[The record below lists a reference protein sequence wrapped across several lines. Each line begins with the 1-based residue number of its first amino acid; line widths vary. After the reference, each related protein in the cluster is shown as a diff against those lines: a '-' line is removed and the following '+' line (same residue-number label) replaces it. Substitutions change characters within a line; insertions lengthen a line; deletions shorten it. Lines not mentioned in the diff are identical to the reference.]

1 MTKEA
6 LFPHEVLLSD
16 FGYLLPDEKIAR
28 YPLDQRENSKLLIW
42 KAGRIEEGSYEKLPV
57 ILPENSLLVFNNSRV
72 IEARITFRK
81 PTGGHIEIFCLRP
94 HDNHNGIHSAMEQTG
109 KGLWVCLIGGASK
122 WKRGQVLTKQI
133 GETVL
138 EARFIKKNIDNFII
152 EFSWTPNLL
161 SFEVVLNQLGTIP
174 LPPYLN
180 RIAEISDIERYQTIY
195 ASESGSVA
203 APTAGLHFSKKL
215 LNTLSEAGMDSIYLT
230 LHVGAGTFMP
240 VKNEKVSEHLMH
252 EEFIELGTE
261 SVESLILKLNN
272 PIIAVGTT
280 SLRTLETLYWLGLLI
295 SKNKNISSE
304 ELHLDQWF
312 AYENVPEL
320 TAEESLTFLLDWV
333 RKQPREKLITK
344 TKLFILPGYQFK
356 IVNGLITNFHQ
367 PYSTLLMLVSALIGP
382 EWKTV
387 YSFALKN
394 DYRFLS
400 YGDGCLFL
408 PG

>member
-6 LFPHEVLLSD
+6 LFPHEVLLAD
-16 FGYLLPDEKIAR
+16 FGYALPDEKIAR

-42 KAGRIEEGSYEKLPV
+42 KAGRIEEGLYEELPV
-57 ILPENSLLVFNNSRV
+57 ILPKNSLLVFNNSRV

-81 PTGGHIEIFCLRP
+81 PTGGHIEIFCLAP
-94 HDNHNGIHSAMEQTG
+94 HNSHNGIHSAMEQTG
-109 KGLWVCLIGGASK
+109 KVLWVCLIGGASK

-138 EARFIKKNIDNFII
+138 EARFIEKNTDNFII
-152 EFSWTPNLL
+152 EFSWTPNFL
-161 SFEVVLNQLGTIP
+161 SFVVILNQLGTIP

-252 EEFIELGTE
+252 EEFIELGTD

-295 SKNKNISSE
+295 SKNKNISAA

-312 AYENVPEL
+312 AYENGTEL
-320 TAEESLTFLLDWV
+320 TAEESLTFLLDWI
-333 RKQPREKLITK
+333 RKQPGEKLITK
-344 TKLFILPGYQFK
+344 TQLFILPGYQFK
-356 IVNGLITNFHQ
+356 IVNDAGF
-367 PYSTLLMLVSALIGP
+367 GP
-382 EWKTV
+382 DR
-387 YSFALKN
+387 S
-394 DYRFLS
+394 
-400 YGDGCLFL
+400 
-408 PG
+408 